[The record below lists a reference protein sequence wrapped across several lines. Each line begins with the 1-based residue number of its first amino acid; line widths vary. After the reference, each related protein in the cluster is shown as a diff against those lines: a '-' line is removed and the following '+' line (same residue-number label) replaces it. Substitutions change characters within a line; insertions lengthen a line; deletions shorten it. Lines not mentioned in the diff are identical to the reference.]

1 MNVRKSFI
9 GLYFLMIVLS
19 SCMSEF
25 NEDSNYNDFMTMD
38 NEETLATRSVSNSIP
53 IYTRLNN
60 PYTLEVMQ
68 KIYNDYSIEPV
79 TLEPT
84 DLYVC
89 FMPQDTSQF
98 RVLMDNDELDLYD
111 YPLDVVLDEGQEY
124 VNPELGED
132 DLPWLYGTVK
142 TDYVFPADIPYE
154 IIETCYIPDDG
165 ESIAQARSTAI
176 DVETI
181 ALGRSGFDVDTLNV
195 LTKAPAKFPSGTI
208 KVQRGDTLIPV
219 KGVKIR
225 CHNVVKCDSDYTD
238 ENGNYSIGKRYQSAV
253 HYAIVFKNEK
263 GFDLWGNLNPIG
275 RANHNLGWHS
285 NDGYSYE
292 IMDSDYAW
300 EWATVNESANDY
312 YVMCENNSILTPPAN
327 LKIWVI
333 RASGLSSCPML
344 RRINQVLGYNGHHDV
359 LNSFINIIYGKLVT
373 TLNQLLRLGLPDLTI
388 GTKGKTFEDIYE
400 TVSHEL
406 SHASHFSKV
415 GDSFW
420 AKYISY
426 IMTYMGYGDGT
437 GRNAELCG
445 IGEMWGYAMGC
456 VSENELLNK
465 QILVNEFPY
474 PPIDGWI
481 RPHVFWDLYASNTLT
496 KKQIFDC
503 LTPSNETYEELINEM
518 VTRYPSKADSI
529 RLVFARNG
537 IVTEDVDVCGCPPM
551 QTIEYKKP
559 FEIAWAY
566 STDKTLCDIEFSF
579 VKEKY
584 FDGSLP
590 ANIYVDKDS
599 FNKCSAYVTL
609 KKPGYY
615 IIEAKVKGTNIKKY
629 FHVAKHYKPSF
640 ELPGSEMG
648 EGWKP
653 LTKLG
658 KRVGD
663 PYRITVT
670 LDTTDTIQE
679 RLVAL
684 TMVNY
689 RQMMANFD
697 FRRIDVSLVYAGQDT
712 LKINAGSPSNIEL
725 PELYNYI
732 HEETVYDPVD
742 SEVEDYPR
750 YVTYTTKS
758 YGYYTMKY
766 PDDVC
771 SWH

>member
-1 MNVRKSFI
+1 
-9 GLYFLMIVLS
+9 
-19 SCMSEF
+19 MSEF

-124 VNPELGED
+124 VNPEL
-132 DLPWLYGTVK
+132 
-142 TDYVFPADIPYE
+142 
-154 IIETCYIPDDG
+154 
-165 ESIAQARSTAI
+165 
-176 DVETI
+176 
-181 ALGRSGFDVDTLNV
+181 
-195 LTKAPAKFPSGTI
+195 
-208 KVQRGDTLIPV
+208 
-219 KGVKIR
+219 
-225 CHNVVKCDSDYTD
+225 
-238 ENGNYSIGKRYQSAV
+238 
-253 HYAIVFKNEK
+253 
-263 GFDLWGNLNPIG
+263 
-275 RANHNLGWHS
+275 
-285 NDGYSYE
+285 
-292 IMDSDYAW
+292 
-300 EWATVNESANDY
+300 
-312 YVMCENNSILTPPAN
+312 
-327 LKIWVI
+327 
-333 RASGLSSCPML
+333 
-344 RRINQVLGYNGHHDV
+344 
-359 LNSFINIIYGKLVT
+359 
-373 TLNQLLRLGLPDLTI
+373 
-388 GTKGKTFEDIYE
+388 
-400 TVSHEL
+400 
-406 SHASHFSKV
+406 
-415 GDSFW
+415 
-420 AKYISY
+420 
-426 IMTYMGYGDGT
+426 
-437 GRNAELCG
+437 
-445 IGEMWGYAMGC
+445 
-456 VSENELLNK
+456 
-465 QILVNEFPY
+465 
-474 PPIDGWI
+474 
-481 RPHVFWDLYASNTLT
+481 
-496 KKQIFDC
+496 
-503 LTPSNETYEELINEM
+503 
-518 VTRYPSKADSI
+518 
-529 RLVFARNG
+529 
-537 IVTEDVDVCGCPPM
+537 
-551 QTIEYKKP
+551 
-559 FEIAWAY
+559 
-566 STDKTLCDIEFSF
+566 
-579 VKEKY
+579 
-584 FDGSLP
+584 
-590 ANIYVDKDS
+590 
-599 FNKCSAYVTL
+599 
-609 KKPGYY
+609 
-615 IIEAKVKGTNIKKY
+615 
-629 FHVAKHYKPSF
+629 
-640 ELPGSEMG
+640 G